1 MGPKFAGKPIKI
13 TSTLLKDEERSKLI
27 KVLEKIAPSS
37 VYTGDLTSN
46 VSILITNPAGSSD
59 WLESRK
65 YQYVAQYR
73 PDVSI
78 IKFETVLAFYK
89 SWLDGTTPGDWIDK
103 SGIRFNLD
111 FQKPFDG
118 LVISVSRLEARGE
131 SFIQKIK
138 HTITQLII

>member
-65 YQYVAQYR
+65 
-73 PDVSI
+73 
-78 IKFETVLAFYK
+78 
-89 SWLDGTTPGDWIDK
+89 
-103 SGIRFNLD
+103 
-111 FQKPFDG
+111 
-118 LVISVSRLEARGE
+118 
-131 SFIQKIK
+131 
-138 HTITQLII
+138 